1 MNAAGDEHSHDTTQ
15 DHVQAARVRVALG
28 VGVLASGLV
37 IARAM
42 WAAHHTLPSWAW
54 FAAMGGGILLC
65 LAPRRSPAMRRVGAA
80 LALACLSAGVFTA
93 RTLEVP
99 RHRADRL
106 VADSS
111 LVTITGRVLDAP
123 RATRAPSTVLGRYE
137 LRDPSWTFVIA
148 CRAVEGENGETP
160 ATGNVR
166 IFLRGS
172 AAPSVRAGDVVQATG
187 VLSHDHST
195 RNPGDEDAAL
205 IRNQASRAGT
215 LNMTDAALLTPA
227 EAGSWDRVVS
237 VALRARSALRTRAQ
251 DVVQRAAG
259 DDPARRAL
267 FESLMLGRTEVGAE
281 SGEVSGTF
289 TRLGLLHVLSISG
302 FHLTVMAALALWLL
316 RLTGDRG
323 RLEPIALACIVLA
336 YMSIVPASSPI
347 LRSGA
352 MVLSV
357 LAVEATGR
365 RYDRVCVLGWIA
377 MALLFW
383 RPMDLWSLGFQ
394 LSLGLTAL
402 LLSAGDRFT
411 QGLFTPVL
419 KGLVDDATL
428 LQRVRRGAR
437 TALAVSIM
445 CWVVSLPA
453 IMHASGLVSPV
464 AVLATLVV
472 SPIIVLML
480 WVGYAALLVGVFVP
494 GASAGAA
501 WIVDRLGSTTLS
513 AANLLEQLPFSSLRV
528 PIVPWWWALGATGIA
543 VVWAHRVEWGR
554 WKWTCVWMF
563 VVGTLALT
571 WTLTPL
577 TPQGVAVRVDAFD
590 VGDGTAMIVRS
601 GDDAVMWDCK
611 AARGGRGSLPAIAG
625 AARAVGVWRVPRAV
639 ITHPDM
645 DHFSGLPE
653 VIEPLGI
660 REVLV
665 PKRFMDVADAQPASA
680 PMALLRHLASRGVV
694 VRVIQSGNEVAI
706 GPAKMRF
713 AWPDASAVGIGGDV
727 DNEYSAV
734 ALVERAGARVLL
746 TGDVQQRAIPALLGR
761 IGPVDV
767 LELPHHGAYSRPSE
781 AWLAELTP
789 RAVIQS
795 TGPERAADIRWDR
808 AKDTI
813 PAWHT
818 TSDRGWGAVEVLKDG
833 SVRVRTGR

>member
-1 MNAAGDEHSHDTTQ
+1 M
-15 DHVQAARVRVALG
+15 
-28 VGVLASGLV
+28 
-37 IARAM
+37 
-42 WAAHHTLPSWAW
+42 
-54 FAAMGGGILLC
+54 
-65 LAPRRSPAMRRVGAA
+65 
-80 LALACLSAGVFTA
+80 
-93 RTLEVP
+93 
-99 RHRADRL
+99 
-106 VADSS
+106 
-111 LVTITGRVLDAP
+111 
-123 RATRAPSTVLGRYE
+123 
-137 LRDPSWTFVIA
+137 
-148 CRAVEGENGETP
+148 EGENGETP
-160 ATGNVR
+160 ATGNIRV
-166 IFLRGS
+166 FLRGS

-215 LNMTDAALLTPA
+215 LNMTGAALLTPA

-237 VALRARSALRTRAQ
+237 VALRARERTPHARAQ

-665 PKRFMDVADAQPASA
+665 PQRFIDIAEAQPSSA
-680 PMALLRHLASRGVV
+680 PMALLRHLASRGVI
-694 VRVIQSGNEVAI
+694 VRIIQSGDEVVI
-706 GPAKMRF
+706 GPAKMSF
-713 AWPDASAVGIGGDV
+713 AWPDASAVAIGGDV

-734 ALVERAGARVLL
+734 AIVERAGARVLL

>member
-1 MNAAGDEHSHDTTQ
+1 MNAAGDDHGHDTTH
-15 DHVQAARVRVALG
+15 DHVRAARLRVVIG
-28 VGVLASGLV
+28 VGVLASGLI

-42 WAAHHTLPSWAW
+42 WGAHHTLPSWAW
-54 FAAMGGGILLC
+54 FAAMGGGIVLC
-65 LAPRRSPAMRRVGAA
+65 LAARRTPALLRTGAA
-80 LALACLSAGVFTA
+80 VALTSLSAGVFTA
-93 RTLEVP
+93 RTIEVP

-106 VADSS
+106 VADGS
-111 LVTITGRVLDAP
+111 LVTISGRVLDTP
-123 RATRAPSTVLGRYE
+123 RATRPPSTVLGRYE
-137 LRDPSWTFVIA
+137 LREPSWTFVIA
-148 CRAVEGENGETP
+148 CRAVQGGNGEVS
-160 ATGNVR
+160 AVGNVR
-166 IFLRGS
+166 VFLRG
-172 AAPSVRAGDVVQATG
+172 AAATGVRAGDVVQATG
-187 VLSHDHST
+187 VFSHDHPA

-215 LNMTDAALLTPA
+215 LNMTGASLLEPA
-227 EAGSWDRVVS
+227 ETGAWDRVVS
-237 VALRARSALRTRAQ
+237 VVLRARSTLRTRAQ
-251 DVVQRAAG
+251 NVVQRAAG

-323 RLEPIALACIVLA
+323 RLEPVALACIVLA

-357 LAVEATGR
+357 LVVEATGR

-377 MALLFW
+377 MALLLW

-411 QGLFTPVL
+411 QGVFTPVL

-480 WVGYAALLVGVFVP
+480 WVGYSALLVGVFVP
-494 GASAGAA
+494 GAGTGAA
-501 WIVDRLGSTTLS
+501 WIVDRLGGMTLS
-513 AANLLEQLPFSSLRV
+513 AAGLLEQLPFSSLRV

-554 WKWTCVWMF
+554 WKWACVWMF
-563 VVGTLALT
+563 VVGTLAFT
-571 WTLTPL
+571 WTVTPL
-577 TPQGVAVRVDAFD
+577 TPRGVAIRVDAFD
-590 VGDGTAMIVRS
+590 VGDGTAMIIRS
-601 GDDAVMWDCK
+601 GDDAVLWDCK

-665 PKRFMDVADAQPASA
+665 PQRFVEIAEAQPGSA
-680 PMALLRHLASRGVV
+680 PMALLRHLAQRGVT
-694 VRVIQSGNEVAI
+694 VRVIQGGDQIAI
-706 GPAKMRF
+706 GPAAMRF
-713 AWPDASAVGIGGDV
+713 AWPDASAAAVGGDV

-734 ALVERAGARVLL
+734 ALVERTGARVLL

-781 AWLAELTP
+781 AWLTELSP

-795 TGPERAADIRWDR
+795 TGPDRAADTRWDR
-808 AKDTI
+808 AKGAV

-833 SVRVRTGR
+833 SVRVRAAQ